1 MVSAFLHRLKKGAVN
16 IQAVVP
22 SRNDS
27 HRISNTANMRANTSL
42 DLQVYLEVLVALAP
56 C

>member
-1 MVSAFLHRLKKGAVN
+1 MHRLKKGAVD

-22 SRNDS
+22 NRNNS

-42 DLQVYLEVLVALAP
+42 DLQVYLEVLRALTP